1 MSLKALMSRI
11 THRGSRRSS
20 TADRALAQARADAAL
35 QRRRQQEASNPYHG
49 GTGMPT
55 GGGFDGG
62 GF

>member
-11 THRGSRRSS
+11 THRGSRPSS
-20 TADRALAQARADAAL
+20 AADRALADARADAAL
-35 QRRRQQEASNPYHG
+35 QQRKQGDQRTQAG
-49 GTGMPT
+49 WGMQS